1 MSLFTYQP
9 AERNIKGFAGREHR
23 VPLYLQFVTGY
34 CAEVMHEK
42 ENPFHEADN
51 HTNSIYAI
59 AHQTDKIFKTQSTP
73 YSEDDRYYPL
83 LRSVHDVPS
92 KGDTVLLTNLNGIN
106 YYLGP
111 LNMNTNSPTWNDN
124 PLNGIELAST
134 DNKGTTTER
143 GKRGESKNFN
153 KDLLW
158 ARLTK
163 KRKEELDYGN
173 VLKETTGDTLIE
185 GRHGNSLRIGSRNIY
200 PYIFISN
207 QRGFRNTT
215 ETIGDGSL
223 ISITSNGSLRQH
235 FDTLVDEDGNDV
247 QFGLS
252 SDSTDNT
259 YPIGDIYSDLNGNAD
274 SDDLIYNYS
283 LSEEGTPNLEN
294 QNQILFQSDRITIN
308 TKTDDIFLSSIKD
321 TYIGSVR
328 NIAISSGRELDLIS
342 STVSIGNPYRG
353 PEMQPMVLGQT
364 LTEVLNEMLALIE
377 NLEIFTGQMGVQ
389 TPLMSPTSAV
399 FKKKVTGISD
409 KIKNITS
416 NFHEI
421 EGN

>member
-1 MSLFTYQP
+1 
-9 AERNIKGFAGREHR
+9 
-23 VPLYLQFVTGY
+23 
-34 CAEVMHEK
+34 
-42 ENPFHEADN
+42 
-51 HTNSIYAI
+51 
-59 AHQTDKIFKTQSTP
+59 
-73 YSEDDRYYPL
+73 
-83 LRSVHDVPS
+83 
-92 KGDTVLLTNLNGIN
+92 
-106 YYLGP
+106 
-111 LNMNTNSPTWNDN
+111 MNTNSPTWNDN

-416 NFHEI
+416 KFHEI